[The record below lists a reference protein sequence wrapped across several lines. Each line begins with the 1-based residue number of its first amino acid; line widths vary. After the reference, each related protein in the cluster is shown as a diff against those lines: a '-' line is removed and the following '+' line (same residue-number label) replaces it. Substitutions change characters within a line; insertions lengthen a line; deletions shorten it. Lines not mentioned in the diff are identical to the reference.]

1 MNLYTTLLKQTKLAN
16 KGNDI
21 MKRNYALLGG
31 TLGHTMSPPIHARL
45 FELRDRDFE
54 YELVECTAE
63 ELADKAGYLNS
74 LNGYNITIPHKIGII
89 DYIDE
94 LDETARKYNSVN
106 CVDNKNG
113 ILTGYNTDVDGF
125 LRSLSAN
132 GGKLSGKVLLLG
144 AGGVGRMMAIETCC
158 AGGELTIAVL
168 PDFIPQ
174 TEIVRKDILKLCPY
188 AKVDIVTFDAID
200 GDYDVLINATPVG
213 MYPKVDACV
222 VSDDVISRT
231 KFVFDAIYNP
241 RETKLIQKAKSM
253 GIKAVG
259 GMAMLVWQA
268 VSAHE
273 IWDGDS
279 YSEKEVQKIIDEM
292 ELRVEEDFK

>member
-1 MNLYTTLLKQTKLAN
+1 
-16 KGNDI
+16 
-21 MKRNYALLGG
+21 MKRKYALLGE
-31 TLGHTMSPPIHARL
+31 TLKHTMSPPIHSRL
-45 FELRDRDFE
+45 FELKNRDFE
-54 YELVECTAE
+54 YELVEVSAE
-63 ELADKAGYLNS
+63 ELGDKAKYLNS
-74 LNGYNITIPHKIGII
+74 LSGYNITIPHKIGII
-89 DYIDE
+89 EYIDK
-94 LDETARKYNSVN
+94 LDDTAKKYNSVN

-132 GGKLSGKVLLLG
+132 GGKLDGKVLLLG

-158 AGGELTIAVL
+158 AGGELTMAVL

-174 TEIVRKDILKLCPY
+174 TEIVKEDILKICPD
-188 AKVDIVTFDAID
+188 AKVRIVTLDSID
-200 GDYDVLINATPVG
+200 GDYDVMINATPVG
-213 MYPKVDACV
+213 IYPKCDACV
-222 VSDDVISRT
+222 VSDEVISRT

-241 RETKLIQKAKSM
+241 RETQLLKKAKAM
-253 GIKAVG
+253 GITAVG

-279 YSEKEVQKIIDEM
+279 YTDEEVQQIINEM

>member
-1 MNLYTTLLKQTKLAN
+1 
-16 KGNDI
+16 
-21 MKRNYALLGG
+21 MKRKYALLGE
-31 TLGHTMSPPIHARL
+31 TLKHTMSPPIHSRL
-45 FELRDRDFE
+45 FELKNRDFE
-54 YELVECTAE
+54 YELVEVSAE
-63 ELADKAGYLNS
+63 ELGDKAKYLNS
-74 LNGYNITIPHKIGII
+74 LSGYNITIPHKIGII
-89 DYIDE
+89 EYIDK
-94 LDETARKYNSVN
+94 LDDTAKKYNSVN

-132 GGKLSGKVLLLG
+132 GGKLDGKVLLLG

-158 AGGELTIAVL
+158 AGGKLTMAVL

-174 TEIVRKDILKLCPY
+174 TEIVKEDILKICPD
-188 AKVDIVTFDAID
+188 AEVNIVALDSIEGDFD
-200 GDYDVLINATPVG
+200 VMINATPVG
-213 MYPKVDACV
+213 MYPKCDACV
-222 VSDDVISRT
+222 VSDEVISRT

-241 RETKLIQKAKSM
+241 RETQLLKKAKAM
-253 GIKAVG
+253 GITAVG

-279 YSEKEVQKIIDEM
+279 YTDEEVQQIINEM